1 MKRFAQAR
9 DEELSFSVNDGHD
22 SPLAGDPLSHLVE
35 IDAREAMTNA
45 TLLDDLR
52 GESQA
57 IISNY
62 DCRFTILFLLPL
74 TVVSIAA
81 P

>member
-52 GESQA
+52 GESKQ
-57 IISNY
+57 
-62 DCRFTILFLLPL
+62 
-74 TVVSIAA
+74 
-81 P
+81 